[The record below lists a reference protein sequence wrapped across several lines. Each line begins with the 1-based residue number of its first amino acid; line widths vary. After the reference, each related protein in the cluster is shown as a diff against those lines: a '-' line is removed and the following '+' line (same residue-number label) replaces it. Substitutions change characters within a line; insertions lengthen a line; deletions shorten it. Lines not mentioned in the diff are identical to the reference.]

1 MVNKNKIFHIVL
13 WIVTNK
19 EPDHADRESREE
31 ESGAAVVE
39 GHAHVATG
47 RESLRLLLFPRSLLS
62 SAPELPRS

>member
-39 GHAHVATG
+39 GHAHAAAG
-47 RESLRLLLFPRSLLS
+47 RESLRLLLSPCSLLS

>member
-39 GHAHVATG
+39 GHAHAAAG

>member
-1 MVNKNKIFHIVL
+1 MVNKNKIFYIVL

-39 GHAHVATG
+39 GHAHAAA
-47 RESLRLLLFPRSLLS
+47 PRSLLS
-62 SAPELPRS
+62 SAPELPRF

>member
-1 MVNKNKIFHIVL
+1 MVNKNKIFYIVL

-39 GHAHVATG
+39 GHAHAGAGG
-47 RESLRLLLFPRSLLS
+47 RDSLLS